1 MTGTKMLRENCRKE
15 SLSMYNCKQEI
26 VNVAFL
32 DTKSTF
38 TAFDRE
44 ITIESKSASSK
55 QPVKNFG
62 FKEFWIDFSIQCSI
76 WQIWQRT
83 V

>member
-1 MTGTKMLRENCRKE
+1 MLRENRRKE
-15 SLSMYNCKQEI
+15 LLSVSI
-26 VNVAFL
+26 VNKKISNVAFL

-38 TAFDRE
+38 VTFGVE

-55 QPVKNFG
+55 QPVKNFS
-62 FKEFWIDFSIQCSI
+62 FKEFWIDFSIQSSI